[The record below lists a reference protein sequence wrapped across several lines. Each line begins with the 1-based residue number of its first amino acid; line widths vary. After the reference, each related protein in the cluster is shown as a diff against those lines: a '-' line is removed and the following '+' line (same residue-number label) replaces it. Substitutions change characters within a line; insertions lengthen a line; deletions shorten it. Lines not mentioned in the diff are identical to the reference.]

1 MSTDRW
7 IDKKEVVRIYKGILL
22 SPKKNAIVS
31 FIATWMDIDMI
42 ILSEVSQIEKDNY
55 HMISHIW
62 NQK

>member
-22 SPKKNAIVS
+22 SPKKKEIVS

-42 ILSEVSQIEKDNY
+42 ILSEVS
-55 HMISHIW
+55 
-62 NQK
+62 

>member
-22 SPKKNAIVS
+22 SPKKKEIVS